1 MVPRKVTGYSIE
13 HALWQKEP
21 CCGFSSTEP
30 PALGWDVSRGL
41 EAEKQKAGKG
51 GHHSLGWQA
60 QKEQATVTSW
70 PSNSHVSL
78 CGSSLGHSGASDQEQ
93 ALSLC

>member
-1 MVPRKVTGYSIE
+1 MGPRKVTGYSIE

-70 PSNSHVSL
+70 PSNSHISL

>member
-1 MVPRKVTGYSIE
+1 MGPRKVTGYSIE